1 MERLKKKIEKMEE
14 ILGEK
19 FEEGPKSRFAPTPAG
34 VHIASDES
42 VSAPNRESY
51 ANDHEQG
58 NVMFTSLN
66 EKPDG
71 KVTEKQH
78 SDNKPQAADEE
89 VKAGAEDSSHKTGVE
104 CDECLDPLQNCPP
117 TR

>member
-1 MERLKKKIEKMEE
+1 M
-14 ILGEK
+14 
-19 FEEGPKSRFAPTPAG
+19 FAPTPAG
-34 VHIASDES
+34 VYTAIDES

-89 VKAGAEDSSHKTGVE
+89 AKAGAEDSSHETGVE
-104 CDECLDPLQNCPP
+104 CYECLDPVQNCPP
-117 TR
+117 PDSGFPVLYRQNLHEQK